1 MKKGKIIGIT
11 VMVAGLLTGCVDAMP
26 DLTEEQSALI
36 AEYAA
41 DMLLKY
47 SPNYNYRI
55 ADEEALA
62 EETTEEE
69 TTEEMIEEATQEQ
82 SEVAQEEQTQESV
95 NEMETVEAE
104 NSLNVIDASE
114 VDFAET
120 FGVDGVEIRYDFLE
134 VCSSYPKGESGS
146 GFSVNAPEGKSLIVI
161 SFTVENKSEEPIIC
175 DLFEKD
181 LDVSMNLN
189 NSNYKKISSTL
200 LVNDFTTYMEEIPA
214 GENREVVIVA
224 ETGEISEENINS
236 CILRISSDDASI
248 TVKLK

>member
-55 ADEEALA
+55 ADEETLA
-62 EETTEEE
+62 EE

-114 VDFAET
+114 ADFAET

>member
-62 EETTEEE
+62 EEE

-95 NEMETVEAE
+95 NEMETVETE

-120 FGVDGVEIRYDFLE
+120 FGVDGVEIRYDLLE
-134 VCSSYPKGESGS
+134 VCNSYPKGESGS

-161 SFTVENKSEEPIIC
+161 SFIVENKSEEPVIC

-181 LDVSMNLN
+181 FDVSMNLN

-200 LVNDFTTYMEEIPA
+200 LVNDFTTYIEEIPA

-224 ETGEISEENINS
+224 ETGEISEEEINS
-236 CILRISSDDASI
+236 CILRISSDDESI